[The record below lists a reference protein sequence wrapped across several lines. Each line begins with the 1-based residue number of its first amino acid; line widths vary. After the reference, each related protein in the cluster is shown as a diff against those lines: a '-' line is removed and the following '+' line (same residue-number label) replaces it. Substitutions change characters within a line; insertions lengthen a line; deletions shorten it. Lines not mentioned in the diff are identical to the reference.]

1 VRMSTRWVVAR
12 DESGSDTNEYHRY
25 YICFHISGRIRI
37 RMWIVSTMADRIRFD
52 VDIIN
57 MRFEYSNTDTVSNV
71 EYPDLDTDRYEP
83 L

>member
-1 VRMSTRWVVAR
+1 
-12 DESGSDTNEYHRY
+12 
-25 YICFHISGRIRI
+25 
-37 RMWIVSTMADRIRFD
+37 MWIVSTMADRIRFD